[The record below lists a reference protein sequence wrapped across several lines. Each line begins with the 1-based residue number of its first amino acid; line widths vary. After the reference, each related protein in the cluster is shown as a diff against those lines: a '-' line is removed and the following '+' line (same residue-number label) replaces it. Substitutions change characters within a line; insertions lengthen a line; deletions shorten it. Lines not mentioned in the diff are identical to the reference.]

1 MDTRKNKFSCLSK
14 LLLIL
19 CIGIGLII
27 AYFKYYFP
35 SGDYVATNSCIFGS
49 FNIKWSED
57 TVGIIISN
65 QQSEHFNNQVHDTGR
80 YYLKFPIVTKG
91 FKKFIAFTN
100 KNNEITYIQINKHWG
115 NIITMDYQK
124 FSMAVLDTVYSD
136 RKTLTIIPFS
146 DNMIFPSVMYKEGDD
161 CDMDK
166 VNADSFIFKMR
177 QGM

>member
-1 MDTRKNKFSCLSK
+1 M
-14 LLLIL
+14 LIL
-19 CIGIGLII
+19 CLGIVLAIT
-27 AYFKYYFP
+27 YFKYYFP

-91 FKKFIAFTN
+91 FNKFIAITN
-100 KNNEITYIQINKHWG
+100 KNNDIALIKINKHWG
-115 NIITMDYQK
+115 NIITLDYQT
-124 FSMAVLDTVYSD
+124 FSKAVLDTVYSD
-136 RKTLTIIPFS
+136 RELLTIIPFS
-146 DNMIFPSVMYKEGDD
+146 DNMIFPSMLYKEGED
-161 CDMDK
+161 CDMEK
-166 VNADSFIFKMR
+166 VDSDSFILKMK